1 MVKNCYGKE
10 EKIAFCRK
18 MNSVP
23 AILPVETRK
32 IEAETHNRK
41 LELLMNSV
49 PVVLP
54 VEGSI
59 TGSSTGRDAGI
70 QGRDSYRKCAQSDM
84 SSTGSSTG
92 RTCSTG
98 STTGRTCGFQSD

>member
-1 MVKNCYGKE
+1 MTGVQTCALP
-10 EKIAFCRK
+10 IWK

-23 AILPVETRK
+23 VVLPVETRK

-49 PVVLP
+49 LVVLL

-59 TGSSTGRDAGI
+59 TGSSTGRDEGFS
-70 QGRDSYRKCAQSDM
+70 GRTLDRRSAQSGIRSID
-84 SSTGSSTG
+84 SSTG
-92 RTCSTG
+92 RTC
-98 STTGRTCGFQSD
+98 